1 VARQQVLVIGL
12 GRFGSAVARELE
24 RLGHEVLAIDVD
36 EQAVNDV
43 ARDVTHA
50 VQLDAA
56 DEDALRGV
64 GADQFQTGIVA
75 ISSAAEPSIFATMV
89 LKRLGVGTVI
99 AKAGD
104 RLHAEI
110 LTRVGA
116 DRVILPEQ
124 ETGTRLAHSFHVP
137 NVIDY
142 LDVGPN
148 FGIEKVRP
156 PAAFVG
162 KTLGELELKN
172 RMGVTPIALR
182 RGKDVII
189 NPAREERVA
198 AGDELI
204 LIGRDDQLEELR
216 G

>member
-1 VARQQVLVIGL
+1 MARQQVLVVGL
-12 GRFGSAVARELE
+12 GRFGLAVARELE
-24 RLGHEVLAIDVD
+24 RLGHEVLAVD
-36 EQAVNDV
+36 EREQAVNEISSE
-43 ARDVTHA
+43 VTHA
-50 VQLDAA
+50 LQLDAA
-56 DEDALRGV
+56 DEAALRDA
-64 GADQFQTGIVA
+64 GAEHFPTAIVA
-75 ISSAAEPSIFATMV
+75 ISSVAEPSIFATMV
-89 LKRLGVGTVI
+89 LKRLGVRNVI

-110 LTRVGA
+110 LARVGA

-142 LDVGPN
+142 LDVGPS

-156 PAAFVG
+156 PESFIGRA
-162 KTLGELELKN
+162 LGELDLKN
-172 RMGVTPIALR
+172 RIGATVIALR
-182 RGKDVII
+182 RGQDVFI
-189 NPAREERVA
+189 NPGRDERVA

-204 LIGRDDQLEELR
+204 LIGRDDKLEELR

>member
-1 VARQQVLVIGL
+1 
-12 GRFGSAVARELE
+12 
-24 RLGHEVLAIDVD
+24 
-36 EQAVNDV
+36 VNDI

-50 VQLDAA
+50 MQLDAS
-56 DEDALRGV
+56 DESALRSA
-64 GADQFQTGIVA
+64 GADHFHTAIVA
-75 ISSAAEPSIFATMV
+75 ISSKAEPSIFATMV
-89 LKRLGVGTVI
+89 LKRLGVRNVI

-124 ETGTRLAHSFHVP
+124 ETGARLAHSFNVP

-156 PAAFVG
+156 PASFVG
-162 KTLGELELKN
+162 KTLGDLDLKN
-172 RMGVTPIALR
+172 RLGVTPIAIR
-182 RGKDVII
+182 RGQDVIV

-198 AGDELI
+198 DGDELI

>member
-1 VARQQVLVIGL
+1 MARQQVMVIGL
-12 GRFGSAVARELE
+12 GRFGSALARELE
-24 RLGHEVLAIDVD
+24 RLGHEVLAVD
-36 EQAVNDV
+36 ANEAAVNDI

-50 VQLDAA
+50 MQLDAA
-56 DEDALRGV
+56 DETALRSA
-64 GADQFQTGIVA
+64 GADQFGTAIVA
-75 ISSAAEPSIFATMV
+75 ISSKAEPSIFATMV
-89 LKRLGVGTVI
+89 LKRLGVRNVI

-124 ETGTRLAHSFHVP
+124 ETGARLAHSFNVP

-142 LDVGPN
+142 LDVGPS

-156 PAAFVG
+156 PASYVG
-162 KTLGELELKN
+162 KSLGELDLKN
-172 RMGVTPIALR
+172 RLGVTPIAIR
-182 RGKDVII
+182 RGQDVIV

-198 AGDELI
+198 AGDEII

-216 G
+216 D

>member
-1 VARQQVLVIGL
+1 MAGQQVMVLGL

-24 RLGHEVLAIDVD
+24 RLGHEVLAIDAN
-36 EQAVNDV
+36 EQAVNDI

-50 VQLDAA
+50 MQMDAS
-56 DEDALRGV
+56 DETALRGA
-64 GADQFQTGIVA
+64 GAENFQTAIVA
-75 ISSAAEPSIFATMV
+75 ISSKAEPSIFATMV
-89 LKRLGVGTVI
+89 LKRLGVRTVI

-110 LTRVGA
+110 LARVGA

-142 LDVGPN
+142 LDVGPS

-156 PAAFVG
+156 PASFIG
-162 KTLGELELKN
+162 KALGDLDLKN
-172 RMGVTPIALR
+172 RIGVTPIAIR
-182 RGKDVII
+182 RGQNVII

-198 AGDELI
+198 EGDELI
-204 LIGRDDQLEELR
+204 LIGRDDKLDELR

>member
-1 VARQQVLVIGL
+1 MARQQVLVIGL
-12 GRFGSAVARELE
+12 GRFGMAVARELE
-24 RLGHEVLAIDVD
+24 RLGHEVLAIDAN
-36 EQAVNDV
+36 EEAVNDV
-43 ARDVTHA
+43 AREVTHA
-50 VQLDAA
+50 VQLDAS

-64 GADQFQTGIVA
+64 GADQFQAAIVA
-75 ISSAAEPSIFATMV
+75 ISSEAEPSIFATMV
-89 LKRLGVGTVI
+89 LKRLGVRNVI
-99 AKAGD
+99 AKARD

-110 LTRVGA
+110 LARVGA

-124 ETGTRLAHSFHVP
+124 ETGTRLAHSFNVP

-148 FGIEKVRP
+148 FGIERVRP
-156 PAAFVG
+156 PASFVG
-162 KTLGELELKN
+162 KSLTELELKS

-182 RGKDVII
+182 RGQQVII
-189 NPAREERVA
+189 NPAGEERLA

-204 LIGRDDQLEELR
+204 LIGRDDKLEELR

>member
-1 VARQQVLVIGL
+1 MVLGL

-24 RLGHEVLAIDVD
+24 RLGHEVLAIDSN
-36 EQAVNDV
+36 EQAVNEI

-50 VQLDAA
+50 MQMDAS
-56 DEDALRGV
+56 DETALRGV
-64 GADQFQTGIVA
+64 GAENFQTAIVA
-75 ISSAAEPSIFATMV
+75 ISSKAEPSIFATMV
-89 LKRLGVGTVI
+89 LKRLGVRTVI

-110 LTRVGA
+110 LARVGA

-142 LDVGPN
+142 LDVGPS

-156 PAAFVG
+156 PASFIG
-162 KTLGELELKN
+162 KALGDLDLKN
-172 RMGVTPIALR
+172 RIGVTPIAIR
-182 RGKDVII
+182 RGQNVII
-189 NPAREERVA
+189 NPAREERIA
-198 AGDELI
+198 EGDELI
-204 LIGRDDQLEELR
+204 LIGRDDKLDELR

>member
-1 VARQQVLVIGL
+1 MARQQVLVIGL
-12 GRFGSAVARELE
+12 GRFGTAVARELE
-24 RLGHEVLAIDVD
+24 RLGHEVLAIDAN
-36 EQAVNDV
+36 EQAVNEV

-50 VQLDAA
+50 VQADAS
-56 DEDALRGV
+56 DEDALRSV
-64 GADQFQTGIVA
+64 GADHFQTAIVA
-75 ISSAAEPSIFATMV
+75 ISSKAEPSIFATMV
-89 LKRLGVGTVI
+89 LKRLWVRTVI

-116 DRVILPEQ
+116 DRVIQPEQ
-124 ETGTRLAHSFHVP
+124 ETGTRLAHSFNVP

-156 PAAFVG
+156 PKSFVG

-189 NPAREERVA
+189 NPAREEKVGE
-198 AGDELI
+198 GDELI
-204 LIGRDDQLEELR
+204 LIGRDDHLEDLR